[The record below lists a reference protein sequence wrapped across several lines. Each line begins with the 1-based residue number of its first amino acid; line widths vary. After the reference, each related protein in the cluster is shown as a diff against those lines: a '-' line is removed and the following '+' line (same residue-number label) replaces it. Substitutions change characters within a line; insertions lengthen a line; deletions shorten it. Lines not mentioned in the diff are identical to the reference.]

1 MEILIVLV
9 LLSLGL
15 VGGALLFLW
24 KSVAAG
30 DYDHGDRLSLLPLN
44 EDAPSTDRADEPDAS
59 R

>member
-9 LLSLGL
+9 LVSLGL

-24 KSVAAG
+24 KSVSAG

-44 EDAPSTDRADEPDAS
+44 DDSPPRDQSDGPDRT

>member
-1 MEILIVLV
+1 MLV

-44 EDAPSTDRADEPDAS
+44 EDAPPADRPEKPAP
-59 R
+59 RR